1 MQHLEAFDWLEM
13 CSRTGQMDDNQLP
26 RANLQLPSHEHEK
39 PSHKVHSN
47 HQQLKQAQPIYDVVP
62 AMDLNGFYVFQKH
75 NCRKEKHLEL

>member
-62 AMDLNGFYVFQKH
+62 AMDLNVFYVFQKH